1 MRARQLSVN
10 RHFSGSTVTVAPCRS
25 FSPRRRL
32 LRSSSFLLSE
42 SSDVFFAASQ
52 SAAPPAPPGSR
63 VPPRATDERRKER
76 REEDEA
82 PRRDAADKKT
92 NLFPELDAAFKVSQF
107 HRCKESSTS
116 CGMKSSIKNHG
127 HGTCMRVTN
136 FTYGSTND
144 VLASFTVARGSSH
157 GSWGCVTGSG
167 HSGLIS

>member
-1 MRARQLSVN
+1 MSTDTFRGPLHCHCRTLS
-10 RHFSGSTVTVAPCRS
+10 FFLSAP
-25 FSPRRRL
+25 PP
-32 LRSSSFLLSE
+32 SSVFLLPSFRILRCLFCCF
-42 SSDVFFAASQ
+42 SIRR
-52 SAAPPAPPGSR
+52 PSR
-63 VPPRATDERRKER
+63 PSRLPPRATDERRKER

-82 PRRDAADKKT
+82 PRRADAADKKT

-116 CGMKSSIKNHG
+116 CGIKSKRCLASSIKNHG

-157 GSWGCVTGSG
+157 GSWGCVTESG